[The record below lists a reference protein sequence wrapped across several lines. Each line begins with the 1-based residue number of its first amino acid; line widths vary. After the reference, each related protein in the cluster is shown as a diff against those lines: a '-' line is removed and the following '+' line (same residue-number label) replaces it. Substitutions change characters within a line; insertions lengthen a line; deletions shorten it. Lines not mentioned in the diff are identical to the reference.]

1 MASSRR
7 SSFTESLRTGLMAGL
22 IALGLA
28 MIGMV
33 ETFGE
38 RELVS
43 GVVTLG
49 TVLLFSPTLL
59 LAYLN
64 GRQSEGRPSL
74 RVLLAGLG
82 LGLVSAIPLVVL
94 VVLALNSD
102 LRQFFPNVSPD
113 LIQILTL
120 DRGPLVGSILLTL
133 LLGACGLL
141 GAGFSLLS
149 PKFQRDF
156 LVGLLAVVLI
166 GVLSEIMVERTRRF
180 FGNPTTRFLF
190 DGDAFRS
197 HTAIGLFLVAFLLSV
212 LFTRFGRRGSR
223 GEPADTPGGR
233 LKTRLLTFGVVGAL
247 LLLLPALF
255 GSYLSEVV
263 NNVGLFVLMGLGL
276 NIVVG
281 FAGLLDL
288 GYVAFFAIG
297 AYTMGVLT
305 SQGSLGLTEMSFWT
319 ALPICV
325 VAAAMAGLL
334 LGIPVLRMRGD
345 YLAIVTLG
353 FGEIIR
359 VLALSDLLKP
369 FIGGAQGVLQIPKP
383 RILTLD
389 LVRPE
394 YVYYIILAGCLL
406 AAFVAWRLSQARLG
420 RQWMAMREDEDVAE
434 AVGIR
439 LVSVKLLAFVIGAS
453 FSGLAGA
460 IFASKLTS
468 IFPHSFNLLIS
479 INVLCVI
486 IIGGLGSIPG
496 VLVGAVVLVGLPELL
511 REFQEYRFLM
521 YGVVLIGMMLY
532 KPEGFWPSP
541 MRRRELRAGEEDG
554 VLEPVL
560 PHAPLVREPGD

>member
-1 MASSRR
+1 
-7 SSFTESLRTGLMAGL
+7 
-22 IALGLA
+22 
-28 MIGMV
+28 
-33 ETFGE
+33 
-38 RELVS
+38 
-43 GVVTLG
+43 
-49 TVLLFSPTLL
+49 
-59 LAYLN
+59 
-64 GRQSEGRPSL
+64 
-74 RVLLAGLG
+74 
-82 LGLVSAIPLVVL
+82 
-94 VVLALNSD
+94 
-102 LRQFFPNVSPD
+102 VSPD
-113 LIQILTL
+113 LIEMLTFA
-120 DRGPLVGSILLTL
+120 GSLVAAHAHLV
-133 LLGACGLL
+133 LGACGLL

-149 PKFQRDF
+149 PRVQRAF
-156 LVGLLAVVLI
+156 LAGLLAVLVI

-180 FGNPTTRFLF
+180 FGNDVTRFLF
-190 DGDAFRS
+190 DGDAFRA
-197 HTAIGLFLVAFLLSV
+197 HTALGIFLIAVLASV
-212 LFTRFGRRGSR
+212 LLARSRRKGSSGNQAR
-223 GEPADTPGGR
+223 PTAGR
-233 LKTRLLTFGVVGAL
+233 LRNQILAFGVVAAL

-305 SQGSLGLTEMSFWT
+305 SEGSLGLAGLSFWT

-325 VAAAMAGLL
+325 AAAAMAGLL
-334 LGIPVLRMRGD
+334 LGVPVLRMRGD

-369 FIGGAQGVLQIPKP
+369 LIGGAQGVLQIPKP

-406 AAFVAWRLSQARLG
+406 AAFVAWRLSEARLG

-434 AVGIR
+434 AMGIR

-468 IFPHSFNLLIS
+468 IFPHSLNLLIS

-496 VLVGAVVLVGLPELL
+496 VLVGAIVLVGLPEML
-511 REFQEYRFLM
+511 REFQQYRYLI

-541 MRRRELRAGEEDG
+541 MRRRELRGGEEGG